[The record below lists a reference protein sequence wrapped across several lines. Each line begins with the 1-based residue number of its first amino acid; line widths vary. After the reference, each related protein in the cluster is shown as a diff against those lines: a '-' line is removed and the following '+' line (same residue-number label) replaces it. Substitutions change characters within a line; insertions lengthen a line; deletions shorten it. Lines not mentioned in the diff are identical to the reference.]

1 MSYEGMLGF
10 GIQDSMNKLHKS
22 VRLVPS
28 FIIGTNFTSQYISI
42 NRKSCCYKVIPAD
55 KHTDIH
61 NL

>member
-1 MSYEGMLGF
+1 MRYEATLGF
-10 GIQDSMNKLHKS
+10 GIQNSMNKLHKS
-22 VRLVPS
+22 ARLVPS

-55 KHTDIH
+55 KQTELH